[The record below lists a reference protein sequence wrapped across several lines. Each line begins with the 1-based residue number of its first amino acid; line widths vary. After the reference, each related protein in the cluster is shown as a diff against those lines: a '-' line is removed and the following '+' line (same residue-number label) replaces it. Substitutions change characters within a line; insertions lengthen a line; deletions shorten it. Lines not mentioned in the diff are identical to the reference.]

1 MSLNQVLNMECVL
14 EWIKACPFEYR
25 VSSYQSGAIS
35 IKVDVPEN
43 MEWAVKDGNYDT
55 EEVKDECDS

>member
-1 MSLNQVLNMECVL
+1 MECVL

-55 EEVKDECDS
+55 EEVKDERDS